1 MNKLVVLLLLT
12 LATILSLLST
22 QNLANAEIKLTAP
35 PNWQPAPNNNST
47 SMIWYQN
54 STKSVFGINKAPDIL
69 RFPLFLT
76 GPFVAQFLTDKG
88 VLESSDQISFGQSNY
103 GYRYLLNISSP
114 SKFLNSFSG
123 LPQIGSFLT
132 AIPEGYNVPYKGMLI
147 LTEKQDGLYAI
158 VFLSPKE
165 NFDSVLN
172 EIKPTLDSI
181 QLSNSTE

>member
-1 MNKLVVLLLLT
+1 LNKLVIPIFLV
-12 LATILSLLST
+12 IIISLFSGSSLV
-22 QNLANAEIKLTAP
+22 NAEIKVTP
-35 PNWQPAPNNNST
+35 PLNWQPAPNNNST

-54 STKSVFGINKAPDIL
+54 STKSVFGINKAPEIL
-69 RFPLFLT
+69 SFPLFLT

-132 AIPEGYNVPYKGMLI
+132 EIPEGYNVPYKGILI

-165 NFDSVLN
+165 NFDSVLK
-172 EIKPTLDSI
+172 EIKPTIDSI
-181 QLSNSTE
+181 QLSNSTVMN

>member
-1 MNKLVVLLLLT
+1 MKLQIRISIYFNQISFV
-12 LATILSLLST
+12 SLIC
-22 QNLANAEIKLTAP
+22 Q
-35 PNWQPAPNNNST
+35 
-47 SMIWYQN
+47 
-54 STKSVFGINKAPDIL
+54 
-69 RFPLFLT
+69 
-76 GPFVAQFLTDKG
+76 KG
-88 VLESSDQISFGQSNY
+88 RIERGRISFGQSNY
-103 GYRYLLNISSP
+103 GYRYSLNISSP

-172 EIKPTLDSI
+172 EIKPTL
-181 QLSNSTE
+181 